1 MMIVSM
7 TIHLLKDEMSDSH
20 ADLFSNASA
29 YLENRVYLK
38 LEGFTTWESEISS
51 FRRQIVIDTNHTDL
65 FSNASAYLENRVYL
79 KLRGF
84 TIWESEIL
92 QKIDCR

>member
-1 MMIVSM
+1 M

-51 FRRQIVIDTNHTDL
+51 FRRWIAIDTNHADL
-65 FSNASAYLENRVYL
+65 FSNASAYLKIRVYL
-79 KLRGF
+79 QLVSFKIIYNNL
-84 TIWESEIL
+84 SPLL
-92 QKIDCR
+92 QWFIVMED